1 MASIH
6 SSDASSAQ
14 SIPGRRPD
22 SRWLCSHPC
31 LCVLCSRAVLHSSQA
46 GFASR
51 SSVVTASTAQRHLPL
66 PLRPL
71 AATFC
76 LCYHGCYPLHTDSPS
91 LSPGSE
97 TLVSRVRF
105 RNWGWVCLFGRPE
118 IVCLSPS
125 YRGGW
130 DRGHLVFSISKEE
143 VGSAL
148 KLEGFP
154 RHGKRVQILSG
165 QTIGHI
171 SAPGH
176 RSDELGRW
184 PENMWE
190 WVSEEP
196 WMTQCFHGLVALRNF
211 HC

>member
-1 MASIH
+1 MVAAS
-6 SSDASSAQ
+6 A
-14 SIPGRRPD
+14 
-22 SRWLCSHPC
+22 
-31 LCVLCSRAVLHSSQA
+31 
-46 GFASR
+46 
-51 SSVVTASTAQRHLPL
+51 AQRHLPL
-66 PLRPL
+66 PLLPSS
-71 AATFC
+71 A
-76 LCYHGCYPLHTDSPS
+76 YPLHTDSPS

-97 TLVSRVRF
+97 TLVSRVWF
-105 RNWGWVCLFGRPE
+105 RNWGWVCLFARPE
-118 IVCLSPS
+118 IVCRSPS
-125 YRGGW
+125 YRGDWG
-130 DRGHLVFSISKEE
+130 RGHLVLSISKEE

-154 RHGKRVQILSG
+154 RHGRRVQILSG
-165 QTIGHI
+165 QTTGHV

-196 WMTQCFHGLVALRNF
+196 WMTQWFCGLVALRNF